1 MSHRIA
7 SDASNPFTQDPQRVD
22 DRARIPLSVP
32 HLEGGEMAALQ
43 RALESNWLGPI
54 GPEVAAFE
62 SEFAEVVDG
71 ADTLATTS
79 GTAALHLAL
88 RVLGVGPGDDV
99 LVSTL
104 TFCASVNPVLYL
116 GANPVLVDSEATS
129 WNMDPA
135 LVVEELDR
143 RGREGRLPKAV
154 VVVHLFGQLAN
165 VEPMLDACQ
174 RWGVPLVEDA
184 AEALG
189 ARFTTGRLEGRAAG
203 TAGRMSIF
211 SFDAS
216 KMITTS
222 MGGMLVADAPG
233 LIEHARKLARQARE
247 PAVHYEHVELGYN
260 YRMSNLLAAFGRV
273 QLQAL
278 KRRVCARRAVFD
290 RYRRGLAGVD
300 GIELQGEAPWG
311 RHARWLTCVL
321 IDPEKAGLGSQEMLE
336 SLKREGIETR
346 PVWKPMHLQP
356 LYRGRPT
363 PRVGGNVAESLF
375 QRGLCLPSSSS
386 MTPEQVGEVCDAI
399 RSTVAR
405 G

>member
-1 MSHRIA
+1 MSGGPA
-7 SDASNPFTQDPQRVD
+7 SSADNPFTADPARVD

-62 SEFAEVVDG
+62 AEFAEVVDG
-71 ADTLATTS
+71 ACTLATTS

-116 GANPVLVDSEATS
+116 GANPVLVDSEPTS
-129 WNMDPA
+129 WNMDPE
-135 LVVEELDR
+135 LLVEELDR
-143 RGREGRLPKAV
+143 RGREDRLPKAV

-165 VEPMLDACQ
+165 VEPVLDACD

-189 ARFTTGRLEGRAAG
+189 ARFLTGRLEGRSAG
-203 TAGRMSIF
+203 TAGRLSIF

-222 MGGMLVADAPG
+222 MGGMLVADSPTA
-233 LIEHARKLARQARE
+233 IEHARKLARQARE

-273 QLQAL
+273 QLSAL
-278 KRRVCARRAVFD
+278 GRRVAARRAIYD
-290 RYRRGLAGVD
+290 RYREGLRDVEGV
-300 GIELQGEAPWG
+300 ELQGEAPWG

-321 IDPEKAGLGSQEMLE
+321 VDPDTAGLDSQELLQ
-336 SLKREGIETR
+336 SLKRKGIETR

-356 LYRGRPT
+356 LYRDRPT
-363 PRVGGNVAESLF
+363 PRLGGGVAESLF
-375 QRGLCLPSSSS
+375 HRGLCLPSSSS
-386 MTPEQVGEVCDAI
+386 MSPEEVDEVCDAI
-399 RSTVAR
+399 REAVQR
-405 G
+405 R